1 MKKIILILS
10 VMLGLAAC
18 GSDADYGISNE
29 PISANV
35 PNMGGIA
42 IDAIA
47 DFAPNS
53 DALVNANYYST
64 ATGIVING
72 WTGLSAR
79 AIITNPGYRAL
90 TVDAGRIYCA
100 TNCHHQE
107 VACSAIY
114 NSCGQKIINRHIE
127 VNPKSYMEVYLTFAN
142 VFDCDDIAPESII
155 DAEITVWATDP
166 TGAPVLGI
174 HSFGGDESIIYI
186 K

>member
-35 PNMGGIA
+35 PKMGGIA

-53 DALVNANYYST
+53 DALINAHYYST

-79 AIITNPGYRAL
+79 AIITNPGFRAL
-90 TVDAGRIYCA
+90 TVDAGRIYCV

-127 VNPKSYMEVYLTFAN
+127 VNPKSCMEVYLTFAN

-174 HSFGGDESIIYI
+174 HSFGGDESIIYV